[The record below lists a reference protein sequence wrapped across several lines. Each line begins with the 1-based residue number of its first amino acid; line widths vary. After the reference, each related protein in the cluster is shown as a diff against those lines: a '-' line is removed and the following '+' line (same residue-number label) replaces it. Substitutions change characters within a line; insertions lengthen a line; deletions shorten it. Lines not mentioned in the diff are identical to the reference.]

1 MNPQNSSE
9 PPRPETTLRGEVTQV
24 LAAIE
29 SGREEAKGR
38 LLELVYD
45 ELRGLAGAMMRR
57 EREGHTL
64 QPTSLVHEAALRML
78 DEDSLAN
85 IPNRSYLFRAMTTCM
100 RRILIDHARA
110 RGAERRGGGLRRE
123 EWDGA
128 LDVPQEAGSVDV
140 LALDESLE
148 RLQALDPRQAA
159 IVELR
164 FFGGFDMQEIADQL
178 GVSLSTVEK
187 DWRIARAWL
196 RSQLE
201 NDAD

>member
-1 MNPQNSSE
+1 MNLQDPSGAR
-9 PPRPETTLRGEVTQV
+9 RPETTLRGEVTQV
-24 LAAIE
+24 LAEIE

-45 ELRGLAGAMMRR
+45 QLRDLAGAMMRG

-78 DEDSLAN
+78 DEDALARM
-85 IPNRSYLFRAMTTCM
+85 PNRSYLFRAMATCM

-110 RGAERRGGGLRRE
+110 RGAQRRGGDRRRE
-123 EWDGA
+123 AWDNA
-128 LDVPQEAGSVDV
+128 LDVGEENSGLDV
-140 LALDESLE
+140 LALDEALR

-164 FFGGFDMQEIADQL
+164 YFGGFEMQEIAEQL
-178 GVSLSTVEK
+178 EVSLSTVEK
-187 DWRIARAWL
+187 DWRVARAWL

-201 NDAD
+201 SDAV